1 MKYKIKY
8 LVDDRNTYFLKCINI
23 DNYKLN
29 EDYEI
34 EIEIELNQTMVLCLY
49 FDRYYKVMWRGKKY
63 FGLSED
69 DYKWHMDNNQ
79 IANEY
84 NYQINI
90 DNTKSIKDLIISEI
104 IE

>member
-1 MKYKIKY
+1 MKYKVKY
-8 LVDDRNTYFLKCINI
+8 LADESNTYFLMCLNI
-23 DNYKLN
+23 DNYKMN

-34 EIEIELNQTMVLCLY
+34 EIEVNQTIISYLY
-49 FDRYYKVMWRGKKY
+49 FDKCYKVRWRGKKY

-69 DYKWHMDNNQ
+69 DYKWYMDNNQ

-84 NYQINI
+84 IYSINM
-90 DNTKSIKDLIISEI
+90 NNVKSIKDLIISEI